1 MEQVDLVDEFYHPK
15 KQRTSH
21 CYRLV
26 YRHMDKAL
34 SQEEVNEIH
43 KQIEQ
48 QATETLQVEIR

>member
-1 MEQVDLVDEFYHPK
+1 MELVDEFYHPK

-34 SQEEVNEIH
+34 TQEEVSEVH

-48 QATETLQVEIR
+48 QASQTLLVEIR